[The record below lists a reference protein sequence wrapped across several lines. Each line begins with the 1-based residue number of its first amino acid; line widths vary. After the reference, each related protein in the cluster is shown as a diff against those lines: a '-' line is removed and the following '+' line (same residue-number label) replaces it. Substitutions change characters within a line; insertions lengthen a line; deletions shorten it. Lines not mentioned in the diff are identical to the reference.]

1 MQSRFS
7 EIEALLSLWVIVLVI
22 SLSLH
27 PIHICATSRENLS
40 SGPPS
45 KRVSNRSS
53 HLQRLARKQK
63 FHLHQVNI

>member
-7 EIEALLSLWVIVLVI
+7 EIEALLSLWVRVLVI

-27 PIHICATSRENLS
+27 PIHICATSQENLS

-53 HLQRLARKQK
+53 QLQILARKQK